1 MINFRNDYSDIA
13 HPVILEKLMTLKHE
27 KNIGYGLDKHSEQ
40 AKVLIQN
47 HFSSAVDIH
56 LMGGGTITNKTV
68 ISHLLR
74 PYEAVI
80 AADTG
85 HIFVH
90 ETGAIEQTGHKI
102 IAVDAPYGKLSID
115 LVDQVIKSHT
125 DEHMVKPKMVYIS
138 NSTETGF
145 IYTKTELMDLYK
157 YTQKQGLYLF
167 VDGARLGVALTAKEN
182 DLTLDFVRECS
193 DCFYIGGTKNGA
205 LLGEALI
212 IKDKALSEYFRYSVK
227 QNGGLLA
234 KGFLVGIQF
243 ECLFT
248 DNLFFE
254 IGYLANHAST
264 LLKEKL
270 EGLNIGFKPTPTN
283 QQFITLDN
291 RVVETLSKNYLFEI
305 WTDLGKQKT
314 IRLVTTYQTTA
325 AEIHQFIQDLSDLL

>member
-13 HPVILEKLMTLKHE
+13 HPAILEKLMTLKDE
-27 KNIGYGLDKHSEQ
+27 KNIGYGLDQHVIK
-40 AKVLIQN
+40 AKSLIQK
-47 HFSSAVDIH
+47 HFSSEVDIH

-80 AADTG
+80 SADTG

-102 IAVDAPYGKLSID
+102 IAVKTESGKLTVELI
-115 LVDQVIKSHT
+115 DQVIKSHT

-145 IYTKTELMDLYK
+145 IYSKTELMQLYK
-157 YTQKQGLYLF
+157 YTQANHLYLF
-167 VDGARLGVALTAKEN
+167 VDGARLGVALTSKDN
-182 DLTLDFVRECS
+182 DLTLDFIRECS

-205 LLGEALI
+205 LLGEALV
-212 IKDKALSEYFRYSVK
+212 IKDKTLSENFRYSVK

-248 DNLFFE
+248 DNLFFD
-254 IGYLANHAST
+254 IGYQANHASN

-270 EGLNIGFKPTPTN
+270 VNAGIDFTPTPTN
-283 QQFITLDN
+283 QQFIKLDN
-291 RVVETLSKNYLFEI
+291 RVVDLLSQSYLFEI
-305 WTDLGKQKT
+305 WTDYGDTKM
-314 IRLVTTYQTTA
+314 IRLVTTYQTTET
-325 AEIHQFIQDLSDLL
+325 EINQFISDLTNAI